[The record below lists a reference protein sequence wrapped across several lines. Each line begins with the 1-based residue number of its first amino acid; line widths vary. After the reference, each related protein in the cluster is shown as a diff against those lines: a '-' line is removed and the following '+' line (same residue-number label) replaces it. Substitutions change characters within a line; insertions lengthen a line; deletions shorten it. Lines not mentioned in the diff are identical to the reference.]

1 MGVRER
7 EGREDRTLEARKLGV
22 AATTS
27 GMTVGAGGGSFL
39 AGPSIDERLLLA
51 VDVTAAGVWKDVE
64 STE

>member
-27 GMTVGAGGGSFL
+27 GMTGGTGGGSFL

-51 VDVTAAGVWKDVE
+51 VDVAAAGVWKDVE